1 VICAWTA
8 ALWHRYG
15 LERCQI
21 LGIDASSPTI
31 ARSRPSSLRRE
42 AASERHDDEETVS
55 HARPATLS
63 AAMARTWLQ
72 IEVELEGGRDIDC
85 QPPPGRVFLV
95 GPSHSF
101 AALAAAID
109 SAFARW
115 DLSHLHVF
123 ELADGRRIG
132 FADVDP
138 DAGWLDNT
146 ALKVTRAVEPGAL
159 FRYVFDLGD
168 DWRHRCRALPEKVDP
183 RELYGPGP
191 LPRLPVPVWGWG
203 WIPDQY
209 GRVSATEDGLDGG

>member
-1 VICAWTA
+1 
-8 ALWHRYG
+8 
-15 LERCQI
+15 
-21 LGIDASSPTI
+21 
-31 ARSRPSSLRRE
+31 
-42 AASERHDDEETVS
+42 
-55 HARPATLS
+55 
-63 AAMARTWLQ
+63 MARTWLQ
-72 IEVELEGGRDIDC
+72 IEVELEVGRDIDC